1 MTAVRSLLARVQ
13 RLEQA
18 RTAALSPFEA
28 AYGSFDAFAAEA
40 QAGIA
45 RGTYDK
51 RDMPLVLNCLRRW
64 HSDGV
69 WGLEASRVFRRLLL
83 VRRSHDE
90 QDDEQISTRGSRAC
104 GADG

>member
-18 RTAALSPFEA
+18 RTTPRSPFEA
-28 AYGSFDAFAAEA
+28 AYGSFDAFADVV

-45 RGTYDK
+45 SGTYDEG
-51 RDMPLVLNCLRRW
+51 DMPLVLTCLRRW

-69 WGLEASRVFRRLLL
+69 WGLWR
-83 VRRSHDE
+83 
-90 QDDEQISTRGSRAC
+90 QDRIWERC
-104 GADG
+104 G

>member
-18 RTAALSPFEA
+18 RTAPRSPFEA
-28 AYGSFDAFAAEA
+28 AYGSFDAFAGEV
-40 QAGIA
+40 QANVA
-45 RGTYDK
+45 NGTYDE

-69 WGLEASRVFRRLLL
+69 WGLWRRD
-83 VRRSHDE
+83 RIWER
-90 QDDEQISTRGSRAC
+90 C
-104 GADG
+104 G

>member
-18 RTAALSPFEA
+18 RTAPRSPFEA
-28 AYGSFDAFAAEA
+28 AYGSFDGFAGEV

-45 RGTYDK
+45 SGTYDE

-69 WGLEASRVFRRLLL
+69 WGLWRRD
-83 VRRSHDE
+83 RIWER
-90 QDDEQISTRGSRAC
+90 C
-104 GADG
+104 G